1 MEKNI
6 EVSLLFDFYG
16 ELLKP
21 SGKKAI
27 DLYYNEDL
35 SLAEVADE
43 MGITRQ
49 GVRDSIKRSEQQLFE
64 FEEKLGLFKQ
74 FSKLE
79 QGIDEISALALEI
92 KELSQDT
99 QITELADLSLL
110 SVFNILPHYTKI
122 GGKQNAAPLLMF
134 IFSFNAQNCV
144 FDFYGACTYKDG
156 RNHRR

>member
-43 MGITRQ
+43 TGITRQ

-64 FEEKLGLFKQ
+64 FEEKLGLFK
-74 FSKLE
+74 LE
-79 QGIDEISALALEI
+79 QGLDEISALALEI

-99 QITELADLSLL
+99 QITELADVIIEKSGSL
-110 SVFNILPHYTKI
+110 
-122 GGKQNAAPLLMF
+122 
-134 IFSFNAQNCV
+134 
-144 FDFYGACTYKDG
+144 KD
-156 RNHRR
+156 

>member
-43 MGITRQ
+43 TGITRQ

-79 QGIDEISALALEI
+79 QGLDEISALALEI
-92 KELSQDT
+92 KRT
-99 QITELADLSLL
+99 FTG
-110 SVFNILPHYTKI
+110 YT
-122 GGKQNAAPLLMF
+122 
-134 IFSFNAQNCV
+134 
-144 FDFYGACTYKDG
+144 
-156 RNHRR
+156 NHRACGCYHRKIRLAERLKEFSWHLKDLQISLAMRSKTEKQRQAF

>member
-49 GVRDSIKRSEQQLFE
+49 GVRDSIKRSEQ
-64 FEEKLGLFKQ
+64 
-74 FSKLE
+74 
-79 QGIDEISALALEI
+79 
-92 KELSQDT
+92 LSQDT
-99 QITELADLSLL
+99 QITELADVIIEKSGSL
-110 SVFNILPHYTKI
+110 
-122 GGKQNAAPLLMF
+122 
-134 IFSFNAQNCV
+134 
-144 FDFYGACTYKDG
+144 KD
-156 RNHRR
+156 

>member
-27 DLYYNEDL
+27 AIYYNEDL
-35 SLAEVADE
+35 SLAEDADE

-79 QGIDEISALALEI
+79 QGHDEISALALEI

-99 QITELADLSLL
+99 QIRELADVIIEKSGSL
-110 SVFNILPHYTKI
+110 
-122 GGKQNAAPLLMF
+122 
-134 IFSFNAQNCV
+134 
-144 FDFYGACTYKDG
+144 KD
-156 RNHRR
+156 